1 MCATIG
7 DMSINDYRNGKG
19 PLEQEFIKLTG
30 KAHMRIGR
38 RLKKKY
44 AGLNRE
50 QIAERLLRRYGL
62 SRQSTVIKAEKQLT
76 VTHSFELQPGRIA
89 RLEVPADLSSQ
100 EATKLTKLIDLL
112 RPEPNN

>member
-1 MCATIG
+1 MNT
-7 DMSINDYRNGKG
+7 NDYVNGRG
-19 PLEQEFIKLTG
+19 PLEREFIKLTG

-50 QIAERLLRRYGL
+50 QIAERLLHRYGL
-62 SRQSTVIKAEKQLT
+62 SRRSTVINAEKQLT
-76 VTHSFELQPGRIA
+76 VAHSFELQPGRVA

-112 RPEPNN
+112 RPEPNNS